1 MLEHDNDPT
10 MPCMRGHS
18 LAIFAK
24 YSTIFYA
31 KYYRILNVVCV
42 SSAH

>member
-1 MLEHDNDPT
+1 MIDHDNDPT

-18 LAIFAK
+18 LAIYAN
-24 YSTIFYA
+24 IRLFYGT

>member
-1 MLEHDNDPT
+1 MIDHDNDPT

-24 YSTIFYA
+24 YSTIFWY
-31 KYYRILNVVCV
+31 KVL
-42 SSAH
+42 